1 MSFLNYQLK
10 VVQTVS
16 FIPVACRKDNVDRAC
31 QTLFHIHSSLQTWRG
46 KPLFHLCALNLV
58 FQPLIRLGL
67 TSPYSIHKL
76 ADIYQL
82 YSSLDKKKKNSE
94 MFFYQLIN
102 TTATWGF
109 IEDLKVSVI
118 KVKGFDLLD
127 SSVVSFK

>member
-1 MSFLNYQLK
+1 
-10 VVQTVS
+10 
-16 FIPVACRKDNVDRAC
+16 
-31 QTLFHIHSSLQTWRG
+31 
-46 KPLFHLCALNLV
+46 
-58 FQPLIRLGL
+58 
-67 TSPYSIHKL
+67 
-76 ADIYQL
+76 
-82 YSSLDKKKKNSE
+82 